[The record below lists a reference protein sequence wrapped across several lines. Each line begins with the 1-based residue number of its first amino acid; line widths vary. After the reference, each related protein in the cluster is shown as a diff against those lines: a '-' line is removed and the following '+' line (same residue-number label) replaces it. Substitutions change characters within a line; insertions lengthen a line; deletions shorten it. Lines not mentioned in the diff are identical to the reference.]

1 VTLCVQS
8 PSSQLPTSQLYPATQ
23 TSHGHLSNYLAAKD
37 SQIKLIKLRTDV
49 QHTYYIMAVKQSLT
63 LYKMQLL
70 EQSSIDRF
78 FEVKNSETS
87 QIHLRKKIHIRN
99 LREKP

>member
-8 PSSQLPTSQLYPATQ
+8 PSSQLPTSQLYPVTH
-23 TSHGHLSNYLAAKD
+23 TSHGHLSIYLAAKD
-37 SQIKLIKLRTDV
+37 SQIKLIKLTTNV

-70 EQSSIDRF
+70 EQSSFDRF
-78 FEVKNSETS
+78 FEVKNLETS
-87 QIHLRKKIHIRN
+87 PIHLRKKIHIRN